1 MQAAFFLLADGP
13 HSLAPEPSTPE
24 SVLGMLAT
32 GTTIWLLIRA
42 LLVEAAPSRE
52 ALIRARSKDQGRKD
66 HKHWQ
71 QRQGEV
77 HGESGNH

>member
-1 MQAAFFLLADGP
+1 MQAAFFLLADGA

-24 SVLGMLAT
+24 SVLGMLAQAPRF
-32 GTTIWLLIRA
+32 GSLFERFS
-42 LLVEAAPSRE
+42 VEAARSRE

-66 HKHWQ
+66 DKRWQ
-71 QRQGEV
+71 RRQREV